1 METVLHGRCQKV
13 QVQTKVV
20 YRRLTEFGPPMWLAE
35 ANCASSMSALPS
47 PTVAQLCYSLRY
59 KHMTICAIV
68 LVNLFQLNTD
78 IALAIVIDTL
88 GDNIFFH
95 MGHPGDEVLGLFGPM
110 VYKND
115 KSFKIH
121 PKTELT
127 QVDLELKANQK
138 DWNMDSSL
146 KGLSLRILMSHKPD
160 L

>member
-1 METVLHGRCQKV
+1 MIGYGIDRGGPKDSENAPNSFL
-13 QVQTKVV
+13 TKINEKGFW
-20 YRRLTEFGPPMWLAE
+20 RFATDI
-35 ANCASSMSALPS
+35 
-47 PTVAQLCYSLRY
+47 
-59 KHMTICAIV
+59 TICAIV

-88 GDNIFFH
+88 GDNIVFH
-95 MGHPGDEVLGLFGPM
+95 MGHPGDEVLGLFGSM

-160 L
+160 LWINLALATLKE